1 MQRLVNTFRCYME
14 HPQESKEFAEEMSD
28 LLKMWGIPVSEYNP
42 EHTEFWGYEY
52 DVAVTEVGNGRYK
65 FEIYEEV

>member
-14 HPQESKEFAEEMSD
+14 HPQESKEFAEEMLH
-28 LLKMWGIPVSEYNP
+28 LLKMWGIPMSEYNP
-42 EHTEFWGYEY
+42 EHTEFCGYEY
-52 DVAVTEVGNGRYK
+52 AISVTEVGNGKYK

>member
-14 HPQESKEFAEEMSD
+14 HPQESNEFAYEMSN
-28 LLKMWGIPVSEYNP
+28 LLKMWGIPVSGYNP
-42 EHTEFWGYEY
+42 EHTEFCGYEY
-52 DVAVTEVGNGRYK
+52 DISVTEVGNGKYK

>member
-14 HPQESKEFAEEMSD
+14 HPQESKEFAEEMLH
-28 LLKMWGIPVSEYNP
+28 LLKMWSIPVSDYSP

-52 DVAVTEVGNGRYK
+52 DISVTEVGNGRYK